1 MLTHTLS
8 LRHRKALLAILA
20 LLFIRV
26 SWPVAEPYW
35 LKPGSYATY
44 VFDSAYLT
52 SGIWTK
58 NGSYGWRCLSV
69 NGGLATLNV
78 SFQAEAILREIVGGG
93 VSETKI
99 MIRNSTLVTINI
111 TSRALID
118 EDGNV
123 WGYAHFWIDPVKEPW
138 SGEGD
143 APEGNITLVSN
154 YFNATINK
162 ARVERMVRESAYD
175 ISPLETPFGKFDETA
190 AMWAR
195 FEGPLL
201 IQKFV
206 MTGGIFQFLYESRLG
221 LLVGGT
227 YMDDIL
233 CNRFGVVTLP
243 EKKPKTGMPEMGL
256 RLAETNLEV
265 GVLKEDEK
273 DSGLIGQA
281 IGLIQDN
288 AVLIAILLFILPLLF
303 VALKGRV
310 HGH

>member
-1 MLTHTLS
+1 MLS
-8 LRHRKALLAILA
+8 LRHRKVLLAILA

-35 LKPGSYATY
+35 LKLGSYATY

-52 SGIWTK
+52 SGIWTE

-69 NGGLATLNV
+69 NGGLAILNV

-162 ARVERMVRESAYD
+162 ARVERMVRGSAYD

-190 AMWAR
+190 AMWAI
-195 FEGPLL
+195 FEGPLR
-201 IQKFV
+201 IQKFF
-206 MTGGIFQFLYESRLG
+206 MTGEIFQFLYESRLG

-243 EKKPKTGMPEMGL
+243 EKKPKTGMLEMGL

-281 IGLIQDN
+281 IGLIRDN